1 MRKKYD
7 SKGGKRRSM
16 KKKVSILL
24 AFGMA
29 VGLLGCGK
37 GGSSSYDADNFMTAE
52 EAEAAGNP
60 YQIVKNK
67 ITLKI
72 FVPRGASNPEY
83 SEMRMFQ
90 VLSEL
95 TNLDFEFIEAPT
107 DQYETLR
114 SVAWEDKNN
123 IPDLFLY
130 NNPISEVVT
139 FSENG
144 ILTPFNDPEYSKGDL
159 KIGSLIDNYMPN
171 YKALVENNF
180 GIKGVNAS
188 DVLTMEDGLM
198 YSTASVNDVPRDL
211 TFKYYVN
218 QKWIDNINSNYI
230 TEEDKKLPNA
240 ADIKTIDEYL
250 TVLRAFK
257 EYDANLNGDANDEV
271 PVTAESM
278 YYIRNLILSSYGYVS
293 DWIEINNDESS
304 FVCVPSTE
312 AYKKYLETA
321 SMMYQEGLIDNSTFS
336 NNFTMLAN
344 KGFEDRL
351 GSFSCSAAYF
361 VVGDVLDADYVTV
374 GPFTSDY
381 YTGEPL
387 AYSLETIN
395 ATGAIIPSGTPYV
408 REIARLLD
416 VMYSELGTQLQAF
429 GEEGTDWEWTD
440 DTKTEWKKLVPEGSS
455 ESDTELKRASLTPN
469 YGLGVGP
476 YISFDFIGKEVEG
489 YTSYLN
495 EISARY
501 APYLK
506 EPIPAYIHL
515 TEKEYQAESL
525 HGTTLRNY
533 IEESEF
539 QFITGV
545 MKVNDDWEKY
555 LSKLESYKYKEIE
568 KIYNDALARYKE
580 GK

>member
-1 MRKKYD
+1 
-7 SKGGKRRSM
+7 M
-16 KKKVSILL
+16 KKIVSVLL
-24 AFGMA
+24 VLCMTI
-29 VGLLGCGK
+29 GLFTGCGK
-37 GGSSSYDADNFMTAE
+37 GSRVSYDPDNFMTAE

-60 YQIVKNK
+60 YQIVKEK
-67 ITLKI
+67 VTLKI

-83 SEMRMFQ
+83 SSMRMFQ
-90 VLSEL
+90 VLSKL
-95 TNLDFEFIEAPT
+95 TNLEFEFVEAPT

-130 NNPISEVVT
+130 NNTISEVVT
-139 FSENG
+139 LSEQG
-144 ILTPFNDPEYSKGDL
+144 ILTPFNDSEYSKDDL

-171 YKALVENNF
+171 YKALVENSF
-180 GIKGVNAS
+180 GIEGVNAK
-188 DVLTMEDGLM
+188 DVLTMSDGFM

-211 TFKYYVN
+211 TFKFYVN
-218 QKWIDNINSNYI
+218 QEWIDNINDNYI
-230 TEEDKKLPNA
+230 TDGSAKLPNA
-240 ADIKTIDEYL
+240 SDIKTLEEYI

-257 EYDANLNGDANDEV
+257 QYDANMNGDADDEI

-278 YYIRNLILSSYGYVS
+278 HYIRNLILASYGYVS
-293 DWIEINNDESS
+293 DWMEITNDGSA
-304 FVCVPSTE
+304 FVFVPSTE
-312 AYKKYLETA
+312 AYQKYLETA
-321 SMMYQEGLIDNSTFS
+321 SMMYKEGLMDNTTFS

-361 VVGDVLDADYVTV
+361 VVGDALDANYITV
-374 GPFTSDY
+374 GPFTSEY
-381 YTGEPL
+381 YNGEPL
-387 AYSLETIN
+387 SYSLPSID
-395 ATGAIIPSGTPYV
+395 ASAAIIPNSTPYV

-416 VMYSELGTQLQAF
+416 IMYSEVGTQLQAF

-440 DTKTEWKKLVPEGSS
+440 ESKTEWRKIMPEGST
-455 ESDTELKRASLTPN
+455 ESDTELKRAELTPN

-476 YISFDFIGKEVEG
+476 YISFDFIEKEAEG

-501 APYLK
+501 AAYLK

-515 TEKEYQAESL
+515 TQNEYQTESL
-525 HGTTLRNY
+525 LGTTLRNY
-533 IEESEF
+533 IGESEF

-545 MKVNDDWEKY
+545 LDVNADWDAY
-555 LSKLESYKYKEIE
+555 LSKLESYKYKDME
-568 KIYNDALARYKE
+568 KIYNDALVRYQE